1 MRWGIENL
9 VVQKNLKIILEARG
23 SMIYNKI
30 KNKNHIQ
37 GGESQGKLPEEIGWN
52 SEKKNF
58 GLKTRKIKVNREEYY
73 NRKISKRSKK

>member
-52 SEKKNF
+52 SEKQILD
-58 GLKTRKIKVNREEYY
+58 LKPGK
-73 NRKISKRSKK
+73 